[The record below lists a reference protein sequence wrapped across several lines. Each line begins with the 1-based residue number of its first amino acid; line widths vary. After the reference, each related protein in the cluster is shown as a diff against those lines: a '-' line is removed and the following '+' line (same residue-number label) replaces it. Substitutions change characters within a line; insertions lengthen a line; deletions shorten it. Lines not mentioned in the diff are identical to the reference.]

1 MHIFS
6 SRLTRRFSIR
16 AAYPP
21 ASSSADAVRTA
32 PIIRIKMLLQII
44 YSDCLTRAFAE
55 HDELR
60 EHAGREQLRRGG
72 TATQVFIFTDMDAD
86 EKIHARVHAL
96 QDTLRFGEIAYLIAD
111 DYLRRKGSECCQN
124 TNILWIACQNI
135 GEADIALRASAAR
148 SGYLSA
154 LVNYCYAIIS
164 AAENF
169 SEPLNIVIGCA
180 VAITVFAS
188 SAGVISQGMSAV
200 EATSDF
206 MLALIPVLAGI
217 ITAAGNPTLAL
228 TYGSFAMAAAQAAAQ
243 TAGNIIMPLCGAFSA
258 FGVSASLSPELKLTK
273 LADMIKKLTIGVL
286 SFVAAAFSAVLGLK
300 SLLAGSADT
309 LASKGIK
316 LALSSAVPIV
326 GGALSDAYSSIIGSV
341 SLLKST
347 VGVFG
352 VIAVVM
358 IDLPVVLQ
366 LTARIILL
374 KLLGVLSSSMGDDTT
389 GEVLDTLSS
398 ALTVINAA
406 VIFTAALFII
416 STGIVISVKAGA

>member
-1 MHIFS
+1 MRCLKVI
-6 SRLTRRFSIR
+6 
-16 AAYPP
+16 AALL
-21 ASSSADAVRTA
+21 
-32 PIIRIKMLLQII
+32 MLLALNTAVCFALEEETTDNYSSFYESSGADSLDDSLPDDVKDTIDSAGIDISNWQSMLSPSPKKII
-44 YSDCLTRAFAE
+44 SMFVDIARGSFKKPIK
-55 HDELR
+55 DMVII
-60 EHAGREQLRRGG
+60 AGVVVLVGLIKG
-72 TATQVFIFTDMDAD
+72 TA
-86 EKIHARVHAL
+86 
-96 QDTLRFGEIAYLIAD
+96 
-111 DYLRRKGSECCQN
+111 
-124 TNILWIACQNI
+124 
-135 GEADIALRASAAR
+135 
-148 SGYLSA
+148 
-154 LVNYCYAIIS
+154 

-180 VAITVFAS
+180 VAVTVFAS

-200 EATSDF
+200 ETTSDF

-258 FGVSASLSPELKLTK
+258 FGVSASLSPELELTK

-286 SFVAAAFSAVLGLK
+286 SFVAAFSAVLGLK

>member
-1 MHIFS
+1 M
-6 SRLTRRFSIR
+6 
-16 AAYPP
+16 
-21 ASSSADAVRTA
+21 
-32 PIIRIKMLLQII
+32 IIIAGVVVLVGLIK
-44 YSDCLTRAFAE
+44 
-55 HDELR
+55 
-60 EHAGREQLRRGG
+60 G
-72 TATQVFIFTDMDAD
+72 TA
-86 EKIHARVHAL
+86 
-96 QDTLRFGEIAYLIAD
+96 
-111 DYLRRKGSECCQN
+111 
-124 TNILWIACQNI
+124 
-135 GEADIALRASAAR
+135 
-148 SGYLSA
+148 
-154 LVNYCYAIIS
+154 

-200 EATSDF
+200 ETTSDF

-286 SFVAAAFSAVLGLK
+286 SFIAAAFSAVLGLK

-398 ALTVINAA
+398 ALTVITAA

>member
-1 MHIFS
+1 MF
-6 SRLTRRFSIR
+6 
-16 AAYPP
+16 
-21 ASSSADAVRTA
+21 
-32 PIIRIKMLLQII
+32 
-44 YSDCLTRAFAE
+44 
-55 HDELR
+55 
-60 EHAGREQLRRGG
+60 
-72 TATQVFIFTDMDAD
+72 
-86 EKIHARVHAL
+86 
-96 QDTLRFGEIAYLIAD
+96 
-111 DYLRRKGSECCQN
+111 
-124 TNILWIACQNI
+124 
-135 GEADIALRASAAR
+135 ADIARGSFKKPIKDMVIIA
-148 SGYLSA
+148 GVVV
-154 LVNYCYAIIS
+154 LVGLIKGTA

-200 EATSDF
+200 ETTSDF

-217 ITAAGNPTLAL
+217 VTAAGNPTLAL

-258 FGVSASLSPELKLTK
+258 FGVSASLSPELKLIK

>member
-1 MHIFS
+1 MF
-6 SRLTRRFSIR
+6 
-16 AAYPP
+16 
-21 ASSSADAVRTA
+21 
-32 PIIRIKMLLQII
+32 
-44 YSDCLTRAFAE
+44 
-55 HDELR
+55 
-60 EHAGREQLRRGG
+60 
-72 TATQVFIFTDMDAD
+72 
-86 EKIHARVHAL
+86 
-96 QDTLRFGEIAYLIAD
+96 
-111 DYLRRKGSECCQN
+111 
-124 TNILWIACQNI
+124 
-135 GEADIALRASAAR
+135 ADIARGSFKKPIKDMVIIA
-148 SGYLSA
+148 GVVV
-154 LVNYCYAIIS
+154 LVGLIKGTA

-200 EATSDF
+200 ETTSDF

-258 FGVSASLSPELKLTK
+258 FGMSASLSPELKLIK
-273 LADMIKKLTIGVL
+273 LADMVKKLTIGVL
-286 SFVAAAFSAVLGLK
+286 SFIAAAFSAVLGLK

>member
-1 MHIFS
+1 MF
-6 SRLTRRFSIR
+6 
-16 AAYPP
+16 
-21 ASSSADAVRTA
+21 
-32 PIIRIKMLLQII
+32 
-44 YSDCLTRAFAE
+44 
-55 HDELR
+55 
-60 EHAGREQLRRGG
+60 
-72 TATQVFIFTDMDAD
+72 
-86 EKIHARVHAL
+86 
-96 QDTLRFGEIAYLIAD
+96 
-111 DYLRRKGSECCQN
+111 
-124 TNILWIACQNI
+124 
-135 GEADIALRASAAR
+135 ADIARGSFKKPIKDMVIIA
-148 SGYLSA
+148 GVVV
-154 LVNYCYAIIS
+154 LVGLIKGTA

-180 VAITVFAS
+180 VAITVFVS

-200 EATSDF
+200 ETTSDF

-258 FGVSASLSPELKLTK
+258 FGVSASLSPELKLIK

-406 VIFTAALFII
+406 VIFTAVLFII

>member
-1 MHIFS
+1 MF
-6 SRLTRRFSIR
+6 
-16 AAYPP
+16 
-21 ASSSADAVRTA
+21 
-32 PIIRIKMLLQII
+32 
-44 YSDCLTRAFAE
+44 
-55 HDELR
+55 
-60 EHAGREQLRRGG
+60 
-72 TATQVFIFTDMDAD
+72 
-86 EKIHARVHAL
+86 
-96 QDTLRFGEIAYLIAD
+96 
-111 DYLRRKGSECCQN
+111 
-124 TNILWIACQNI
+124 
-135 GEADIALRASAAR
+135 ADIARGSFKKPIKDMIIIA
-148 SGYLSA
+148 GVVV
-154 LVNYCYAIIS
+154 LVGLIKGTAV
-164 AAENF
+164 AENF

-200 EATSDF
+200 ETTSDF

-258 FGVSASLSPELKLTK
+258 FGVSASLSPELKLIK

-358 IDLPVVLQ
+358 IDLPVVFQ

>member
-1 MHIFS
+1 MIAVYAGGAGCGYHIAKGFFDTIS
-6 SRLTRRFSIR
+6 MF
-16 AAYPP
+16 
-21 ASSSADAVRTA
+21 ADIVRGSFKK
-32 PIIRIKMLLQII
+32 PIKDMIIIAGVVVLVGLIK
-44 YSDCLTRAFAE
+44 
-55 HDELR
+55 
-60 EHAGREQLRRGG
+60 G
-72 TATQVFIFTDMDAD
+72 TA
-86 EKIHARVHAL
+86 
-96 QDTLRFGEIAYLIAD
+96 
-111 DYLRRKGSECCQN
+111 
-124 TNILWIACQNI
+124 
-135 GEADIALRASAAR
+135 
-148 SGYLSA
+148 
-154 LVNYCYAIIS
+154 

-200 EATSDF
+200 ETTSDF

-258 FGVSASLSPELKLTK
+258 FGVSASLSPELKLIK

-358 IDLPVVLQ
+358 IDLPIVLQ

>member
-1 MHIFS
+1 MRCLKVI
-6 SRLTRRFSIR
+6 
-16 AAYPP
+16 AALL
-21 ASSSADAVRTA
+21 
-32 PIIRIKMLLQII
+32 MLLALNTAVCFALEEETTDNYSSFYESSGADSLDDSLPDDVKDTIDSAGIDISNWQSMLSPSPKKII
-44 YSDCLTRAFAE
+44 SMF
-55 HDELR
+55 
-60 EHAGREQLRRGG
+60 
-72 TATQVFIFTDMDAD
+72 
-86 EKIHARVHAL
+86 
-96 QDTLRFGEIAYLIAD
+96 
-111 DYLRRKGSECCQN
+111 
-124 TNILWIACQNI
+124 
-135 GEADIALRASAAR
+135 ADIARGSFKKPIKDMIIIA
-148 SGYLSA
+148 GVVV
-154 LVNYCYAIIS
+154 LVGLIKGTA

-200 EATSDF
+200 EVTSDF

-217 ITAAGNPTLAL
+217 MTAAGNPTLAL
-228 TYGSFAMAAAQAAAQ
+228 TYGSFAMAAAQAATQ

-258 FGVSASLSPELKLTK
+258 FGMSASLSPELKLTK

-316 LALSSAVPIV
+316 LALNSAVPIV

-366 LTARIILL
+366 LTARII
-374 KLLGVLSSSMGDDTT
+374 
-389 GEVLDTLSS
+389 
-398 ALTVINAA
+398 
-406 VIFTAALFII
+406 
-416 STGIVISVKAGA
+416 

>member
-1 MHIFS
+1 MKDTID
-6 SRLTRRFSIR
+6 
-16 AAYPP
+16 
-21 ASSSADAVRTA
+21 SAGIDISNWQSMLS
-32 PIIRIKMLLQII
+32 PSPKKIISM
-44 YSDCLTRAFAE
+44 F
-55 HDELR
+55 
-60 EHAGREQLRRGG
+60 
-72 TATQVFIFTDMDAD
+72 
-86 EKIHARVHAL
+86 
-96 QDTLRFGEIAYLIAD
+96 
-111 DYLRRKGSECCQN
+111 
-124 TNILWIACQNI
+124 
-135 GEADIALRASAAR
+135 ADIARGSFKKPIKDMVIIA
-148 SGYLSA
+148 GVVV
-154 LVNYCYAIIS
+154 LVGLIKGTA

-200 EATSDF
+200 ETTSDF

-258 FGVSASLSPELKLTK
+258 FGVSASLSPELKLIK

>member
-1 MHIFS
+1 MF
-6 SRLTRRFSIR
+6 
-16 AAYPP
+16 
-21 ASSSADAVRTA
+21 
-32 PIIRIKMLLQII
+32 
-44 YSDCLTRAFAE
+44 
-55 HDELR
+55 
-60 EHAGREQLRRGG
+60 
-72 TATQVFIFTDMDAD
+72 
-86 EKIHARVHAL
+86 
-96 QDTLRFGEIAYLIAD
+96 
-111 DYLRRKGSECCQN
+111 
-124 TNILWIACQNI
+124 
-135 GEADIALRASAAR
+135 ADIARGSFKKPIKDMIIIA
-148 SGYLSA
+148 GVVV
-154 LVNYCYAIIS
+154 LVGLIKGTA

-200 EATSDF
+200 EVTSDF

-258 FGVSASLSPELKLTK
+258 FGMSASLSPELKLTK

-316 LALSSAVPIV
+316 LALNSAVPIV

-406 VIFTAALFII
+406 VIFTATLFII

>member
-1 MHIFS
+1 MFTDIARGSFKK
-6 SRLTRRFSIR
+6 
-16 AAYPP
+16 
-21 ASSSADAVRTA
+21 
-32 PIIRIKMLLQII
+32 PIKDMIIIAGVVVLVGLIK
-44 YSDCLTRAFAE
+44 
-55 HDELR
+55 
-60 EHAGREQLRRGG
+60 G
-72 TATQVFIFTDMDAD
+72 TA
-86 EKIHARVHAL
+86 
-96 QDTLRFGEIAYLIAD
+96 
-111 DYLRRKGSECCQN
+111 
-124 TNILWIACQNI
+124 
-135 GEADIALRASAAR
+135 
-148 SGYLSA
+148 
-154 LVNYCYAIIS
+154 

-200 EATSDF
+200 ETTSDF

-258 FGVSASLSPELKLTK
+258 FGVSASLSPELKLIK

-286 SFVAAAFSAVLGLK
+286 SFIAAAFSAVLGLK

-398 ALTVINAA
+398 ALTVITAA

>member
-1 MHIFS
+1 MF
-6 SRLTRRFSIR
+6 
-16 AAYPP
+16 
-21 ASSSADAVRTA
+21 
-32 PIIRIKMLLQII
+32 
-44 YSDCLTRAFAE
+44 
-55 HDELR
+55 
-60 EHAGREQLRRGG
+60 
-72 TATQVFIFTDMDAD
+72 
-86 EKIHARVHAL
+86 
-96 QDTLRFGEIAYLIAD
+96 
-111 DYLRRKGSECCQN
+111 
-124 TNILWIACQNI
+124 
-135 GEADIALRASAAR
+135 ADIARGSFKKPIKDMVIIA
-148 SGYLSA
+148 GVVV
-154 LVNYCYAIIS
+154 LVGLIKGTA

-200 EATSDF
+200 ETTSDF

>member
-1 MHIFS
+1 MRCLKVI
-6 SRLTRRFSIR
+6 
-16 AAYPP
+16 AALL
-21 ASSSADAVRTA
+21 
-32 PIIRIKMLLQII
+32 MLLALNTAVCFALEEETTDNYSSFYESSGADSLDDSLPDDVKDTIDSAGIDISNWQSMLSPSPKKII
-44 YSDCLTRAFAE
+44 SMF
-55 HDELR
+55 
-60 EHAGREQLRRGG
+60 
-72 TATQVFIFTDMDAD
+72 
-86 EKIHARVHAL
+86 
-96 QDTLRFGEIAYLIAD
+96 
-111 DYLRRKGSECCQN
+111 
-124 TNILWIACQNI
+124 
-135 GEADIALRASAAR
+135 ADIARGSFKKPIKDM
-148 SGYLSA
+148 
-154 LVNYCYAIIS
+154 VIIAGVVIFVGLIKGTA

-188 SAGVISQGMSAV
+188 
-200 EATSDF
+200 TSDF

>member
-1 MHIFS
+1 MF
-6 SRLTRRFSIR
+6 
-16 AAYPP
+16 
-21 ASSSADAVRTA
+21 
-32 PIIRIKMLLQII
+32 
-44 YSDCLTRAFAE
+44 
-55 HDELR
+55 
-60 EHAGREQLRRGG
+60 
-72 TATQVFIFTDMDAD
+72 
-86 EKIHARVHAL
+86 
-96 QDTLRFGEIAYLIAD
+96 
-111 DYLRRKGSECCQN
+111 
-124 TNILWIACQNI
+124 
-135 GEADIALRASAAR
+135 ADIARGSFKKPIKDMVIIA
-148 SGYLSA
+148 GVVV
-154 LVNYCYAIIS
+154 LVGLIKGTA

-180 VAITVFAS
+180 VAIAVFAS

-200 EATSDF
+200 ETTSDF

-398 ALTVINAA
+398 ALIVINAA

-416 STGIVISVKAGA
+416 SSGIVISVKAGA

>member
-1 MHIFS
+1 
-6 SRLTRRFSIR
+6 
-16 AAYPP
+16 
-21 ASSSADAVRTA
+21 
-32 PIIRIKMLLQII
+32 
-44 YSDCLTRAFAE
+44 
-55 HDELR
+55 
-60 EHAGREQLRRGG
+60 
-72 TATQVFIFTDMDAD
+72 
-86 EKIHARVHAL
+86 
-96 QDTLRFGEIAYLIAD
+96 
-111 DYLRRKGSECCQN
+111 
-124 TNILWIACQNI
+124 
-135 GEADIALRASAAR
+135 
-148 SGYLSA
+148 
-154 LVNYCYAIIS
+154 
-164 AAENF
+164 
-169 SEPLNIVIGCA
+169 
-180 VAITVFAS
+180 
-188 SAGVISQGMSAV
+188 
-200 EATSDF
+200 

-228 TYGSFAMAAAQAAAQ
+228 TYGSFAMAAVQAAAQ

-258 FGVSASLSPELKLTK
+258 FGVSASLSPELKLIK

-286 SFVAAAFSAVLGLK
+286 SFIAAAFSAVLGLK

-316 LALSSAVPIV
+316 LVLSSAVPIV

>member
-1 MHIFS
+1 MRCLKVIAALLMLFALNTAVCFALEEETTDNYS
-6 SRLTRRFSIR
+6 SF
-16 AAYPP
+16 YE
-21 ASSSADAVRTA
+21 SSGADSLDDSLPDDVKDTIDSAGIDISNWQSMLS
-32 PIIRIKMLLQII
+32 PSPKKIISM
-44 YSDCLTRAFAE
+44 F
-55 HDELR
+55 
-60 EHAGREQLRRGG
+60 
-72 TATQVFIFTDMDAD
+72 
-86 EKIHARVHAL
+86 
-96 QDTLRFGEIAYLIAD
+96 
-111 DYLRRKGSECCQN
+111 
-124 TNILWIACQNI
+124 
-135 GEADIALRASAAR
+135 ADIARGSFKKPIKDMVIIA
-148 SGYLSA
+148 GVVI
-154 LVNYCYAIIS
+154 LVGLIKGTV

-180 VAITVFAS
+180 VAITVFVS

-228 TYGSFAMAAAQAAAQ
+228 TYGSFAMAAAQAAAVAQ
-243 TAGNIIMPLCGAFSA
+243 AALLHRLRPT
-258 FGVSASLSPELKLTK
+258 
-273 LADMIKKLTIGVL
+273 GVL

>member
-1 MHIFS
+1 MLS
-6 SRLTRRFSIR
+6 PS
-16 AAYPP
+16 PKK
-21 ASSSADAVRTA
+21 
-32 PIIRIKMLLQII
+32 IISM
-44 YSDCLTRAFAE
+44 F
-55 HDELR
+55 
-60 EHAGREQLRRGG
+60 
-72 TATQVFIFTDMDAD
+72 
-86 EKIHARVHAL
+86 
-96 QDTLRFGEIAYLIAD
+96 
-111 DYLRRKGSECCQN
+111 
-124 TNILWIACQNI
+124 
-135 GEADIALRASAAR
+135 ADIARGSFKKPIKDMVIIA
-148 SGYLSA
+148 GVVI
-154 LVNYCYAIIS
+154 LVGLIKGTA

-200 EATSDF
+200 ETTSDF

-258 FGVSASLSPELKLTK
+258 FGMSASLSPELKLTK

-286 SFVAAAFSAVLGLK
+286 SFIAAAFSAVLGLK

>member
-1 MHIFS
+1 MV
-6 SRLTRRFSIR
+6 R
-16 AAYPP
+16 ASTKKIISMFVDIARG
-21 ASSSADAVRTA
+21 SFKK
-32 PIIRIKMLLQII
+32 PIKDMVIIAGVVVLVGLIK
-44 YSDCLTRAFAE
+44 
-55 HDELR
+55 
-60 EHAGREQLRRGG
+60 G
-72 TATQVFIFTDMDAD
+72 TA
-86 EKIHARVHAL
+86 
-96 QDTLRFGEIAYLIAD
+96 
-111 DYLRRKGSECCQN
+111 
-124 TNILWIACQNI
+124 
-135 GEADIALRASAAR
+135 
-148 SGYLSA
+148 
-154 LVNYCYAIIS
+154 

-180 VAITVFAS
+180 VAVTVFAS

-200 EATSDF
+200 ETTSDF

-406 VIFTAALFII
+406 VILTAALFII

>member
-1 MHIFS
+1 MRCLKVI
-6 SRLTRRFSIR
+6 
-16 AAYPP
+16 AALL
-21 ASSSADAVRTA
+21 
-32 PIIRIKMLLQII
+32 MLLALNTAVCFALEEKTTDNYSSFYESSGADSLDDSLPDDVKDTIDSAGIDISNWQSMLSPSPKKII
-44 YSDCLTRAFAE
+44 SMF
-55 HDELR
+55 
-60 EHAGREQLRRGG
+60 
-72 TATQVFIFTDMDAD
+72 
-86 EKIHARVHAL
+86 
-96 QDTLRFGEIAYLIAD
+96 
-111 DYLRRKGSECCQN
+111 
-124 TNILWIACQNI
+124 
-135 GEADIALRASAAR
+135 ADIARGSFKKPIKDMIIIA
-148 SGYLSA
+148 GVVV
-154 LVNYCYAIIS
+154 LVGLVKGTA

-258 FGVSASLSPELKLTK
+258 FGVSASLSPELKLIK

-286 SFVAAAFSAVLGLK
+286 SFIAAAFSAVLGLK

-326 GGALSDAYSSIIGSV
+326 GSV

>member
-1 MHIFS
+1 MF
-6 SRLTRRFSIR
+6 
-16 AAYPP
+16 
-21 ASSSADAVRTA
+21 
-32 PIIRIKMLLQII
+32 
-44 YSDCLTRAFAE
+44 
-55 HDELR
+55 
-60 EHAGREQLRRGG
+60 
-72 TATQVFIFTDMDAD
+72 
-86 EKIHARVHAL
+86 
-96 QDTLRFGEIAYLIAD
+96 
-111 DYLRRKGSECCQN
+111 
-124 TNILWIACQNI
+124 
-135 GEADIALRASAAR
+135 ADIARGSFKKPIKDMVIIA
-148 SGYLSA
+148 GVVV
-154 LVNYCYAIIS
+154 LVGLIKGTA

-200 EATSDF
+200 ETTSDF

-258 FGVSASLSPELKLTK
+258 FGVSASLSPELKLIK

-286 SFVAAAFSAVLGLK
+286 SFIAAAFSAVLGLK

>member
-1 MHIFS
+1 MF
-6 SRLTRRFSIR
+6 
-16 AAYPP
+16 
-21 ASSSADAVRTA
+21 
-32 PIIRIKMLLQII
+32 
-44 YSDCLTRAFAE
+44 
-55 HDELR
+55 
-60 EHAGREQLRRGG
+60 
-72 TATQVFIFTDMDAD
+72 
-86 EKIHARVHAL
+86 
-96 QDTLRFGEIAYLIAD
+96 
-111 DYLRRKGSECCQN
+111 
-124 TNILWIACQNI
+124 
-135 GEADIALRASAAR
+135 ADIARGSFKKPIKDMVIIA
-148 SGYLSA
+148 GVVV
-154 LVNYCYAIIS
+154 LVGLIKGTA

-200 EATSDF
+200 ETTSDF
-206 MLALIPVLAGI
+206 MLALIPVLVGI

-258 FGVSASLSPELKLTK
+258 FGVSASLSPELKLIK